1 MDDLKKR
8 GVAQFSNWHF
18 INLPLCDDN
27 SSLCESISVPDML
40 NGGDNLVWAIN
51 RAVTVIKSKAAGG
64 FERGFA
70 LRNLIHLVGDIHQ
83 PLHCVARYSKETPL
97 GDAGGNLFH
106 IKNFHGVSN
115 LHSLWDSGA
124 GLFNNDMI
132 RPLSNENI
140 SYIDHWAEKI
150 IAQVNTSEVVDVS
163 NITAWALES
172 IELSKK
178 YVYNLQYNSY
188 PSDEYIQAAQEV
200 IMHQIGVGGYRLA
213 QLLRH
218 IVWCNPSTNNCP
230 IINPAVVPSP
240 GGGGDGGDGDGTK
253 QVDHIRVGYTVTA
266 TVLCAALAV
275 SVMINAFFVYKRKAI
290 LSYNKPADEEH
301 LIH

>member
-27 SSLCESISVPDML
+27 STLCEAISVIDML

-51 RAVTVIKSKAAGG
+51 RAVAVIKSKAAGG

-83 PLHCVARYSKETPL
+83 PLHCVDRYSKETPF
-97 GDAGGNLFH
+97 GDAGGNSFQ
-106 IKNFHGVSN
+106 IKNYHGVSN

-124 GLFNNDMI
+124 GLFENDMI
-132 RPLSNENI
+132 RPLSNTNI
-140 SYIDHWAEKI
+140 SYIDQWAEKI
-150 IAQVNTSEVVDVS
+150 IAQVNTAEITDVS

-178 YVYNLQYNSY
+178 YVYDLQYNSH
-188 PSDEYIQAAQEV
+188 PSDEYIHAAQEV

-213 QLLRH
+213 QLLKH

-230 IINPAVVPSP
+230 IVNPAVVPGP
-240 GGGGDGGDGDGTK
+240 GGRDSTK
-253 QVDHIRVGYTVTA
+253 QVDNDRVGYTVTA
-266 TVLCAALAV
+266 SVLCTALAA

-290 LSYNKPADEEH
+290 LRYNKLTDEEH
-301 LIH
+301 LIS